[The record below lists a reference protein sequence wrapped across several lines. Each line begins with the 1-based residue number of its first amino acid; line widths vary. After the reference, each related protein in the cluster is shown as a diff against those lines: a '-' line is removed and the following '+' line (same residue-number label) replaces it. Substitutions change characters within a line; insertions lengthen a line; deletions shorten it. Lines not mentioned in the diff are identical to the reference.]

1 VLAPRDERKTRRF
14 DVIAEGLTAG
24 FALEAVPADDVY
36 VIRLS
41 GALDVAACEE
51 VISAIRVSERSG
63 ARRTVIDIAELD
75 FIDSTG
81 LRLLQAADRRAE
93 LTHRDVRFT
102 RPYGYVADMLSYTAL
117 DQTLPFV
124 DAALP
129 A

>member
-1 VLAPRDERKTRRF
+1 M
-14 DVIAEGLTAG
+14 IAEGVTAG
-24 FALEAVPADDVY
+24 FVLEAVPAEDVY

-41 GALDVAACEE
+41 GALDGSACDE
-51 VISAIRVSERSG
+51 VISAIRTSERSP
-63 ARRTVIDIAELD
+63 ADRTVIDLAELD

-93 LTHRDVRFT
+93 LIHRDVRFT

-124 DAALP
+124 GAA
-129 A
+129 ATT